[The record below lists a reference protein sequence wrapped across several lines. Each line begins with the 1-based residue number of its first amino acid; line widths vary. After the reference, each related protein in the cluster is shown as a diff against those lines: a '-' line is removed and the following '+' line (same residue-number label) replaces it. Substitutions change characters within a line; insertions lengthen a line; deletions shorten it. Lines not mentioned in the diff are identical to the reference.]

1 MSTMHDS
8 TQISRYVA
16 LDVHRN
22 YVVVGAVD
30 SQQHIVLSPCDFGFE
45 RFAAWAPTH
54 LSETDA
60 VVPRSKLQCLGPLRS
75 IGTTRGPG
83 HCSSSPG
90 GEADERRT
98 CQNRCA

>member
-30 SQQHIVLSPCDFGFE
+30 SQQHIVLSP
-45 RFAAWAPTH
+45 
-54 LSETDA
+54 L
-60 VVPRSKLQCLGPLRS
+60 
-75 IGTTRGPG
+75 
-83 HCSSSPG
+83 
-90 GEADERRT
+90 
-98 CQNRCA
+98 